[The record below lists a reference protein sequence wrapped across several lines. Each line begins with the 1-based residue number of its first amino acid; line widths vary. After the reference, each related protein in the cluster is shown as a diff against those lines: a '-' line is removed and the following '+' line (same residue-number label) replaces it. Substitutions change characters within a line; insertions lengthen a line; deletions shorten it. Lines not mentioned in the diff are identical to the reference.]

1 MKGMIVAYSAWAL
14 LVDIGLI
21 SALLLLGAL
30 LRASLRPLQNLLIPA
45 SIIGGL
51 LGFLVSPQVLG
62 SLDWRLGSFE
72 IGGLPFSSQ
81 LSTYTSILI
90 AVVFAC
96 MAIADDFKIS
106 GMGRSLTAF
115 SAYGVMMSA
124 GQVLVGVTLVLCL
137 LRPLLDTP
145 IEMGLVLFAS
155 WSGGFGTSA
164 ALGDVFA
171 ANGHPEITSIA
182 FTSATVGMFVGVVG
196 GIILARI
203 GAARGHAKAFNAKSS
218 GSSDGTFQGVA
229 SLPEHVRTG
238 VLPDSER
245 TEIGRNTF
253 SGGSLESLSFHVGLV
268 ALLCLLGYWLKTWLD
283 AAISAVSFPLF
294 TITFLLGL
302 LVRAIFS
309 KLGWAKQIDKATI
322 NTINGSAADVLIV
335 CGIVS
340 IQPSFVADQLGSLL
354 ALFVAGLIFCL
365 FLGLVLAPRLL
376 GEDWF
381 ARQLFTWGWATG
393 SVPTGIALL
402 RIIDP
407 DHESTTIEDFGY
419 AYLPLIPVE
428 TAAVAV
434 APFMVLGGLSWA
446 VAGIWGLIA
455 IAGGA
460 IAWWASRAEPTAD
473 ASDAK

>member
-1 MKGMIVAYSAWAL
+1 MIVEYSAWAL
-14 LVDIGLI
+14 LIDVGLI

-30 LRASLRPLQNLLIPA
+30 LRASVRPLQNLLIPA

-51 LGFLVSPQVLG
+51 LGFLLSQQVLG
-62 SLDWRLGSFE
+62 TFGWR
-72 IGGLPFSSQ
+72 IGGFTISGLPFSAEV
-81 LSTYTSILI
+81 STYTSILI

-96 MAIADDFKIS
+96 MAIADDFKIK

-115 SAYGVMMSA
+115 SGYGVMMSA
-124 GQVLVGVTLVLCL
+124 GQVLVGVTLVICL
-137 LRPLLDTP
+137 LRPLLGTP
-145 IEMGLVLFAS
+145 SEMGLVLFAS

-196 GIILARI
+196 GIILARL
-203 GAARGHAKAFNAKSS
+203 GAARGHAKAFNAKAA
-218 GSSDGTFQGVA
+218 GSSDGKFEGVK
-229 SLPEHVRTG
+229 SLPEHIRTG
-238 VLPDSER
+238 VLPEAER
-245 TEIGRNTF
+245 GPIGRNTF

-268 ALLCLLGYWLKTWLD
+268 ALICLLGYGTKSWLD
-283 AAISAVSFPLF
+283 ATITAVSFPLF

-302 LVRAIFS
+302 LIRAIFS
-309 KLGWAKQIDKATI
+309 KLGWAKQVDKATV

-340 IQPSFVADQLGSLL
+340 IQPSFVADQLDGLL
-354 ALFVAGLIFCL
+354 ALFIAGLLFCL
-365 FLGLVLAPRLL
+365 FLGLVLAPRML
-376 GEDWF
+376 GDDWF

-407 DHESTTIEDFGY
+407 DHESSTIEDFGY

-434 APFMVLGGLSWA
+434 APFMVIGGLSWA

-455 IAGGA
+455 VAGGA
-460 IAWWASRAEPTAD
+460 IAWWAARRDENVEP
-473 ASDAK
+473 